1 MSRVLLFA
9 CAVMLALPLTAQQQD
24 SSVPPPQ
31 QRSQEKHKKQDQQN
45 QTQKKPADQNP
56 FPEAQSEAAA
66 RQAQQQEQP
75 PAPSA
80 PTQSAPAPH
89 ETAPAKP
96 SEADRNPFPEQQSR
110 QAAQQE
116 QKQSSSGSSYSSSQ
130 AGLEGFEP
138 PKTADDLRNIHNPSL
153 GKKDT
158 QVGLF
163 YLKTG
168 DYRGA
173 YDRLQ
178 EATRVD
184 PTNADAVFGLAE
196 AARHLNR
203 RDEAIH
209 NYQLYLS
216 ALPDGPRAKDAR
228 KGLKELGVKPN
239 S

>member
-9 CAVMLALPLTAQQQD
+9 CVVMLALPLAAQQQD
-24 SSVPPPQ
+24 SSAPPPQ
-31 QRSQEKHKKQDQQN
+31 QHSQEKHKKPDQQN
-45 QTQKKPADQNP
+45 QTQKKPAEQNP

-75 PAPSA
+75 AP
-80 PTQSAPAPH
+80 PSAPAPR
-89 ETAPAKP
+89 ETTPDKP
-96 SEADRNPFPEQQSR
+96 SEAGRNPFPEQQSR
-110 QAAQQE
+110 QAAQPD
-116 QKQSSSGSSYSSSQ
+116 QKQSSSGSSSSSSQ

-168 DYRGA
+168 DFRGA

-178 EATRVD
+178 EAARVD

-203 RDEAIH
+203 RDEAIR

>member
-9 CAVMLALPLTAQQQD
+9 CAVMLALPLGAQQQD
-24 SSVPPPQ
+24 SSTPPPQ
-31 QRSQEKHKKQDQQN
+31 QRSQEKHKKPDQQN
-45 QTQKKPADQNP
+45 QTQKKPAEQNP

-66 RQAQQQEQP
+66 RHAQQQEQP

-80 PTQSAPAPH
+80 PAPH
-89 ETAPAKP
+89 ETAPDKP
-96 SEADRNPFPEQQSR
+96 SEANRNPFPQQQSR

-153 GKKDT
+153 GKKDA

-168 DYRGA
+168 NYQGA
-173 YDRLQ
+173 YDRLR
-178 EATRVD
+178 EAARVD

-203 RDEAIH
+203 RDEAIR

>member
-1 MSRVLLFA
+1 MSRVFLFA
-9 CAVMLALPLTAQQQD
+9 CAVMLALPLGAQQQD
-24 SSVPPPQ
+24 SSAPPPQ
-31 QRSQEKHKKQDQQN
+31 QRSQEKHKKPEQQN
-45 QTQKKPADQNP
+45 QTQKKPAEQNP

-66 RQAQQQEQP
+66 RHAQQQEQP

-80 PTQSAPAPH
+80 PAPH
-89 ETAPAKP
+89 ETAPDKP
-96 SEADRNPFPEQQSR
+96 SEANRNPFPQQQSR

-153 GKKDT
+153 GKKDA

-168 DYRGA
+168 NYQGA

-178 EATRVD
+178 EAARVD

-203 RDEAIH
+203 RDEAIR

>member
-9 CAVMLALPLTAQQQD
+9 CAVMLALPLGAQQQD
-24 SSVPPPQ
+24 SSTPPPQ
-31 QRSQEKHKKQDQQN
+31 QRSQEKHKKPDQQN
-45 QTQKKPADQNP
+45 QTQKKPAEQNP
-56 FPEAQSEAAA
+56 FPQAQSEAAA
-66 RQAQQQEQP
+66 RHAQQQEQP

-80 PTQSAPAPH
+80 SAPH
-89 ETAPAKP
+89 ETAPDKP
-96 SEADRNPFPEQQSR
+96 SEANRNPFPQQQSR

-138 PKTADDLRNIHNPSL
+138 PKTTGDFRNIHNPSL
-153 GKKDT
+153 GKKDA

-168 DYRGA
+168 NYQGA
-173 YDRLQ
+173 YDRLR
-178 EATRVD
+178 EAARVD

-203 RDEAIH
+203 RDEAIR